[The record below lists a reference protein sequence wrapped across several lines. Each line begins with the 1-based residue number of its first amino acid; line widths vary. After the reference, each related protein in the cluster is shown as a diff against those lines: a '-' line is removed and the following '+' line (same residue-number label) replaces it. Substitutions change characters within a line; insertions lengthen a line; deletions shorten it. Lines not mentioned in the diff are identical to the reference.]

1 MPDSCPVCFPAGA
14 DPSPSGGKV
23 TMVRNL
29 KLLLWKN
36 FILKKRKTLITVL
49 EILMPLLFSMIV
61 MYLRLNSL
69 PKKIPPVN
77 YLAINVSLLPDFLYF
92 PTHARYQLVYV
103 SSESETLKAITEAV
117 GKSFDVEFEG
127 ET

>member
-1 MPDSCPVCFPAGA
+1 MRRLNTRVL
-14 DPSPSGGKV
+14 
-23 TMVRNL
+23 M
-29 KLLLWKN
+29 LLSFL
-36 FILKKRKTLITVL
+36 FQKRKTLITAL